1 MANLISN
8 IDIALVIIIAIILL
22 IHVLFAVL
30 FANKLQDIADTKA
43 YEGSI
48 WGWTFVLT
56 LFMSVAGMFLSALIL
71 IGLPNKNQF

>member
-1 MANLISN
+1 MDFLKD
-8 IDIALVIIIAIILL
+8 IDIALVIIIAIVAL
-22 IHVLFAVL
+22 IHILFAVL

-56 LFMSVAGMFLSALIL
+56 LLMSVAGMLISVLIL
-71 IGLPNKNQF
+71 LALPNKNQF